1 MIFPLGPSALPRD
14 RSAKKIARNY
24 DLDIDIIVLKPQ
36 FPGSLIEV
44 RNRSLDGNA
53 ERSAQQGQQKHVL
66 AGHNNHN
73 NSPEISTH
81 LRAAQKH

>member
-1 MIFPLGPSALPRD
+1 MALMPG
-14 RSAKKIARNY
+14 
-24 DLDIDIIVLKPQ
+24 Q
-36 FPGSLIEV
+36 PGSLIEV

-53 ERSAQQGQQKHVL
+53 ERSTQQGQQKHVL

-81 LRAAQKH
+81 LRAAQKQPDKP